1 MSPQSEK
8 ILIDRVLN
16 SDRQALDELL
26 LLRFEW
32 LLSVVGKMIPK
43 SLRED
48 VEPGDVLQE
57 AFVRI
62 LKGFSGFS
70 PSSGE
75 AGLFSWLKTIA
86 ENTAR
91 DMLRNSARKVGV
103 ASSKVEARRWD
114 DSVNDVV
121 DFLAISNDN
130 RVSVS
135 ACRLELRQ
143 ACQIAIANLEPKY
156 RNVIVG
162 LYFDNLS
169 LDEVASKLE
178 LSTASVRGIRQRA
191 REKIRDQIARLSHFL

>member
-1 MSPQSEK
+1 MNPPSEK

-16 SDRQALDELL
+16 ADRQALDDLL
-26 LLRFEW
+26 LLRYDW
-32 LLSVVGKMIPK
+32 LIAVVVQMIPK
-43 SLRED
+43 NLKEE

-62 LKGFSGFS
+62 LRGFSGFS

-75 AGLFSWLKTIA
+75 PGLFSWLKTIC

-91 DMLRNSARKVGV
+91 DMLRKSSKKVGV
-103 ASSKVEARRWD
+103 ASSNIDAKRWD
-114 DSVNDVV
+114 DSVNDIVES
-121 DFLAISNDN
+121 LAISKDN
-130 RVSVS
+130 RASVA
-135 ACRLELRQ
+135 ACKSELSQ

-156 RNVIVG
+156 RNVILG

-178 LSTASVRGIRQRA
+178 LTTASVRGIRQRA
-191 REKIRDQIARLSHFL
+191 REKIRDQIVRLSHFV